1 MGWFV
6 MPGLIEIKDVRNQFG
21 RQIVHDNLNLSVN
34 RGEIIGLVGGSGTGK
49 SVLLRTILGLNKPK
63 SGSVIVDG
71 TDIYA
76 LTPDERV
83 ELQKRWGVLFQS
95 GALFSGLT
103 VLENIGLPIRE
114 HTNLP
119 DDVVDDLAMLK
130 IQMVGLKPDAATKYP
145 SQLSGGMIK
154 RAALARSMA
163 LDPEILFLDEP
174 TAGLDPIAAASF
186 DELTLTLQD
195 ILGLTILIITH
206 DLDTLVTVCDRIA
219 MLVDKKIEIGD
230 IDYMRQSEIPL
241 IKEYFGGARMQAAL
255 GNRA

>member
-1 MGWFV
+1 

-21 RQIVHDNLNLSVN
+21 RQIVHDKLNLSVN

-49 SVLLRTILGLNKPK
+49 SVLLRTILGLNRPK
-63 SGSVIVDG
+63 LGSVIVDG

>member
-83 ELQKRWGVLFQS
+83 KLQKRWGVLFQS

>member
-76 LTPDERV
+76 LTPDERL

-119 DDVVDDLAMLK
+119 NDVVDDLAMLK